1 MVHLLHRLYGV
12 DAPVVIYE
20 QLATPLPSCSDASKV
35 LRTITTFVLLS
46 VCLSVRSHI
55 SEPNRVY
62 EFCQIFGACNVTV
75 AVAWTSSGGV
85 AIRDVLTV
93 SWTTLCLSIIG
104 QAKTNG
110 VGHLLK
116 PTRHLTYL
124 QIHFNQFSMI
134 ATRDQ

>member
-46 VCLSVRSHI
+46 VCLSVCPLAYFRTEPRLRI
-55 SEPNRVY
+55 SPNFR
-62 EFCQIFGACNVTV
+62 CMLPV

-85 AIRDVLTV
+85 AIRDVLPV
-93 SWTTLCLSIIG
+93 SWTTLCLPVIG